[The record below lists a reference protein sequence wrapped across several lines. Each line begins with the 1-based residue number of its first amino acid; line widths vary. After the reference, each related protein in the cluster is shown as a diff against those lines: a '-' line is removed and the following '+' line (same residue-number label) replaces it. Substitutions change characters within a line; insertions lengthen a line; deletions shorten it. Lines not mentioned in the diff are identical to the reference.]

1 MNNIDLSVLSAE
13 EIISLKLRS
22 LYKRYGYSCFKMS
35 KFEEYD
41 LYGKNKDFLISD
53 SVITF
58 TDTNGKLMAL
68 KPDVTLS
75 IVKNSPAEPAGVT
88 RLYYNEN
95 VYRISE
101 STRRYKE
108 LMQVGLECMGPITE
122 KEVCEVAKLAA
133 ESLKVISEDSVLT
146 VSDLKIRQAALKNAG
161 AGEREISAAISA
173 KNAGAVEKLCGAC
186 GVDKQAEKLLTY
198 LALAGGSCAAVTEGL
213 KNVTSDIEILAAAD
227 ALDKVCRA
235 AEETGVTVRADFS
248 LTGDINYYNGVV
260 FKGYV
265 KGVPAGILSGGQY
278 DGLMAKMNKKSGAV
292 GFAVY
297 ADLLE
302 RVGARGADNGKE

>member
-1 MNNIDLSVLSAE
+1 MRIF
-13 EIISLKLRS
+13 SL
-22 LYKRYGYSCFKMS
+22 
-35 KFEEYD
+35 
-41 LYGKNKDFLISD
+41 
-53 SVITF
+53 
-58 TDTNGKLMAL
+58 DTWTKGARWAREMLCPPYWL
-68 KPDVTLS
+68 
-75 IVKNSPAEPAGVT
+75 
-88 RLYYNEN
+88 
-95 VYRISE
+95 
-101 STRRYKE
+101 
-108 LMQVGLECMGPITE
+108 
-122 KEVCEVAKLAA
+122 LATCA
-133 ESLKVISEDSVLT
+133 TICVVMLH
-146 VSDLKIRQAALKNAG
+146 
-161 AGEREISAAISA
+161 
-173 KNAGAVEKLCGAC
+173 AVEKLCGAC

-198 LALAGGSCAAVTEGL
+198 LASAGGSCATVTEGL

-227 ALDKVCRA
+227 ALNKVCRA